1 MEDATPSAGEPKE
14 TASDLL
20 IAEHLDVAYGIVQ
33 VLWDASISINRREIV
48 ALVGSNGAGKT
59 TLLRT
64 ISGLLTPVRGTI
76 QWEGRDI
83 TTFPPEDRVSLG
95 IVMVPEGRQL
105 FPGMTVEENLLMGAF
120 RRKDRVRIQADLD
133 WVYFLFPVLRERRR
147 QLAGTLSGGEQQMV
161 AIGRG
166 LMAAPRLLMIDE
178 MSLGLAPLVV
188 DELVDVVLQ
197 IRSHGQLSLLIVEQD
212 VEVALGI
219 ADRGYVLETGHIVL
233 SGPASQLLANEMV
246 RRSYLGV

>member
-1 MEDATPSAGEPKE
+1 VDSPE
-14 TASDLL
+14 LL
-20 IAEHLDVAYGIVQ
+20 RTEHLDVAYGIVQ
-33 VLWDASISINRREIV
+33 VLWDVSIAVGHNEVV

-64 ISGLLTPVRGTI
+64 LSGLLTPLKGTI
-76 QWEGRDI
+76 FWEGRDI
-83 TTFPPEDRVSLG
+83 THLPPEERVNLG
-95 IVMVPEGRQL
+95 IAMVPEGRQL
-105 FPGMTVEENLLMGAF
+105 FPGLTVEENLLMGAY
-120 RRKDRVRIQADLD
+120 RRKDRAQIRRDLEQ
-133 WVYFLFPVLRERRR
+133 VYMLFPRLRERYR

-188 DELVDVVLQ
+188 DELVEVVAQ
-197 IRSHGQLSLLIVEQD
+197 IKAQGKLSLLIVEQD

-219 ADRGYVLETGHIVL
+219 ADRGYVIETGRIVL
-233 SGPASQLLANEMV
+233 SGSARELLTNEAV
-246 RRSYLGV
+246 RGSFLGL